1 MNLFLT
7 RGCNESCSFCYA
19 GDFFKAGPQAPV
31 EVVLDALVQY
41 AALVESAPALPPWS
55 DELPELAATLF
66 ASRAVNLLGGEPT
79 LYPHFERVVSAIHGH
94 GLGAIVFTNGSRPD
108 RIQAVADK
116 LWNVTINGH
125 FAHRA
130 PDLGFPIE
138 RVFANLPVR
147 PEDDVLLSLR
157 RIRDAGIRVVFL
169 AFATPVGG
177 ADPDCY
183 TPDDQVRM
191 QAVHAEALAFCEA
204 NGIHLG
210 YDCSFPLC
218 VDARVKQ
225 TRCTS
230 VPVMDTAGC
239 LTICGGE
246 YAYGPGKRH
255 VSAFGSLDE
264 LHHYTFGLIEGLR
277 RLPSQFDVCNTCP
290 EFNKACHGMCL
301 AYRDHGVVLPTTSP
315 ENRRPAP

>member
-157 RIRDAGIRVVFL
+157 RIRDAGIRVVRGD
-169 AFATPVGG
+169 AARPSQQSPWNG
-177 ADPDCY
+177 
-183 TPDDQVRM
+183 QV
-191 QAVHAEALAFCEA
+191 
-204 NGIHLG
+204 
-210 YDCSFPLC
+210 
-218 VDARVKQ
+218 
-225 TRCTS
+225 
-230 VPVMDTAGC
+230 
-239 LTICGGE
+239 
-246 YAYGPGKRH
+246 PGKSSEETRGTRRWPI
-255 VSAFGSLDE
+255 SGCPTPEGSC
-264 LHHYTFGLIEGLR
+264 
-277 RLPSQFDVCNTCP
+277 PSTQSPPPMPV
-290 EFNKACHGMCL
+290 
-301 AYRDHGVVLPTTSP
+301 PTV
-315 ENRRPAP
+315 R